1 MAKSKSNTK
10 SEQKKPIQ
18 AESKRNEPILIK
30 VKCLNSF
37 WDLTI
42 DRVREVGEEWSIE
55 QERLDAIQTVERTVK
70 QHLVKVL

>member
-1 MAKSKSNTK
+1 MAKNKSNTK

>member
-55 QERLDAIQTVERTVK
+55 QERLDAIQAVERTVK

>member
-55 QERLDAIQTVERTVK
+55 QERLDAIQEVERTVK